1 MSANQELFELKFY
14 EWEEKFKDKPY
25 LRQPIGE
32 KWEEY
37 TWGQVGD
44 MARRL
49 ASGLKSLNLREGAHI
64 GIYSKNCREWIIS
77 DLAIVMAG
85 YVSVPFF
92 PSLNG
97 KELSYIMDYGDVDA
111 LFIGKIE
118 TWDEIKNDL
127 PAEMPIIRF
136 PKYDGCSNVSVG
148 HEWHEFINSHNPIQN
163 PNTPKLSDLWTIIF
177 TSGTT
182 GNPKGVML
190 TYQAIDG
197 IKVVL
202 DDPNNPLGIKH
213 TGNNDFISYLP
224 LNHIFERVV
233 IEWCSFRYGGTISF
247 VESIETFG
255 QNLKDVQPHVFA
267 AAPRVWT
274 KLQMGILSKFPQK
287 RLDTLLK
294 IPLLSSVL
302 KKLIRKGL
310 GFSKVRVTVSGS
322 APMPV
327 ELIEWFRK
335 VGVYITNG
343 YGMTE
348 NCAICSSVDGRDF
361 EKLNTVGK
369 AQKGVELKIDEAT
382 GEILM
387 RGPFVMI
394 GYYKNEEL
402 SNETLRGGWLHT
414 GDKGFLDDDG
424 YLHITGRVADSF
436 KTSKG
441 EYIEPLTL
449 EQFFVNM
456 NEIEEVCVVGLG
468 IAQPLCLVQ
477 LSDIGKNTSKEKLSA
492 MFTDTLNGVNSD
504 LVNYKKIS
512 TLIIVKDEWTQEN
525 GIIGPTQKLKRGAI
539 DELYSSKYLEW
550 HESDKSLIFES
561 SHSERSNSY
570 T

>member
-1 MSANQELFELKFY
+1 MSTNQELFELKFY
-14 EWEEKFKDKPY
+14 EWEKKFKDKPY
-25 LRQPIGE
+25 LRQPFGDE
-32 KWEEY
+32 WEEY
-37 TWGQVGD
+37 TWGKVGD

-49 ASGLKSLNLREGAHI
+49 ATGLKSLGLRDGAHI

-97 KELSYIMDYGDVDA
+97 KELSYIMEYGDVDA
-111 LFIGKIE
+111 LFLGKIE
-118 TWDEIKNDL
+118 TWDDIKNDL
-127 PAEMPIIRF
+127 PNDMPIITY
-136 PKYDGCSNVSVG
+136 PHYKGCSEITRG
-148 HEWHEFINSHNPIQN
+148 FKWHDFINSYEPIQN
-163 PNTPKLSDLWTIIF
+163 PNKPKLSDLWTIIF

-182 GNPKGVML
+182 GNAKGVML

-213 TGNNDFISYLP
+213 DGNNDFISYLP

-233 IEWCSFRYGGTISF
+233 IEWCSFRYGGIISF
-247 VESIETFG
+247 VETIDTFG
-255 QNLKDVQPHVFA
+255 KNLKAVQPHVFA

-274 KLQMGILSKFPQK
+274 KLQVGILSKFSQK
-287 RLDTLLK
+287 KLDILLN
-294 IPLLSSVL
+294 IPLISGLL
-302 KKLIRKGL
+302 KKLIKKGL
-310 GFSKVRVTVSGS
+310 GFTRTRIAVSGS

-335 VGVYITNG
+335 VGIFITNG

-348 NCAICSSVDGRDF
+348 NCAICSSVDGKDF
-361 EKLNTVGK
+361 DKLNTVGK
-369 AQKGVELKIDEAT
+369 PQKGVDLKIDEET

-402 SNETLRGGWLHT
+402 TEQTLRGGWLHT
-414 GDKGFLDDDG
+414 GDKGFLDKDN

-449 EQFFVNM
+449 EQYFVNM

-468 IAQPLCLVQ
+468 IAQPICLVQ
-477 LSDIGKNTSKEKLSA
+477 LSEIGKKCSNEEISNLLLER
-492 MFTDTLNGVNSD
+492 LNEVNSEV
-504 LVNYKKIS
+504 VNYKKIS
-512 TLIIVKDEWTQEN
+512 TLIIVKEEWTQEN
-525 GIIGPTQKLKRGAI
+525 GIVGPTQKLKRGKI
-539 DELYSSKYLEW
+539 QDKYSNYYLKW
-550 HESDKSLIFES
+550 HESDQKIIFE
-561 SHSERSNSY
+561 
-570 T
+570 

>member
-1 MSANQELFELKFY
+1 MNTNQELFEFKFY
-14 EWEEKFKDKPY
+14 EWEKQLKDKPY
-25 LRQPIGE
+25 LKQPFGD

-37 TWGQVGD
+37 TWGEVGN

-49 ASGLKSLNLREGAHI
+49 ATGLKSLNLREGAHI

-97 KELSYIMDYGDVDA
+97 KELAYIMDYGDVDA

-118 TWDEIKNDL
+118 TWDQIKDDL
-127 PAEMPIIRF
+127 PDGMPLIKF
-136 PKYDGCSNVSVG
+136 PHYDGCSDVTKG
-148 HEWHEFINSHNPIQN
+148 HEWFDFIDSHEPMQN
-163 PNTPKLSDLWTIIF
+163 PNKPKLSDLWTIIF

-182 GNPKGVML
+182 GNAKGVML

-213 TGNNDFISYLP
+213 DGNNDFISYLP

-247 VESIETFG
+247 VESLDTFAK
-255 QNLKDVQPHVFA
+255 NLKAVQPHVFA

-274 KLQMGILSKFPQK
+274 KLQLGLLTKFPQK
-287 RLDTLLK
+287 KLDTLLK
-294 IPLLSSVL
+294 IPLFSSLL
-302 KKLIRKGL
+302 KKLIKKGL
-310 GFSKVRVTVSGS
+310 GFSKARIVVSGS

-361 EKLNTVGK
+361 EKLHTVGQP
-369 AQKGVELKIDEAT
+369 QKGVELKIDQET

-387 RGPFVMI
+387 KGPFIMK
-394 GYYKNEEL
+394 GYYKNDEL
-402 SNETLRGGWLHT
+402 TNTTLRGGWLHT
-414 GDKGFLDDDG
+414 GDKGFLDEDN

-449 EQFFVNM
+449 EQHFVNI
-456 NEIEEVCVVGLG
+456 NEMEEVCVVGLG
-468 IAQPLCLVQ
+468 IAQPLCLIQ
-477 LSDIGKNTSKEKLSA
+477 LSEIGKNTSREVISKMLTDRLSE
-492 MFTDTLNGVNSD
+492 VNSD

-512 TLIIVKDEWTQEN
+512 TLIIVKDEWTQQN
-525 GIIGPTQKLKRGAI
+525 GIVGPTQKLKRGAI
-539 DELYSSKYLEW
+539 EDKYSKDYLNW
-550 HESDKSLIFES
+550 HNFNEEVIFE
-561 SHSERSNSY
+561 
-570 T
+570 

>member
-1 MSANQELFELKFY
+1 MSANQEPFELNFY
-14 EWEEKFKDKPY
+14 KWEKEFKDKPY

-32 KWEEY
+32 AWEEY

-49 ASGLKSLNLREGAHI
+49 ASGLKSLNLRESAHI

-97 KELSYIMDYGDVDA
+97 KELTYIMDYGDVDA

-136 PKYDGCSNVSVG
+136 PKYDGCSNVTKG
-148 HEWHEFINSHNPIQN
+148 YEWHEFINSHDPIQN
-163 PNTPKLSDLWTIIF
+163 PNNPKLSDLWTIIF

-294 IPLLSSVL
+294 IPVLSGIL

-348 NCAICSSVDGRDF
+348 NCAICSSVDGKDF
-361 EKLNTVGK
+361 KKLNTVGK
-369 AQKGVELKIDEAT
+369 AQKGVELKIDEGT

-402 SNETLRGGWLHT
+402 SNETLRDGWLHT

-468 IAQPLCLVQ
+468 IAQPMCLIQ
-477 LSDIGKNTSKEKLSA
+477 LSEIGKSIPEDKLSKR
-492 MFTDTLNGVNSD
+492 FSDTLSTVNKS

-512 TLIIVKDEWTQEN
+512 TLIIVKDNWTQEN
-525 GIIGPTQKLKRGAI
+525 GIVGPTQKLKRGAV
-539 DELYSSKYLEW
+539 DEKYNKNYLSW
-550 HESDKSLIFES
+550 HESGKNIIFEG
-561 SHSERSNSY
+561 
-570 T
+570 TF

>member
-1 MSANQELFELKFY
+1 MDTNQELFEFKFY
-14 EWEEKFKDKPY
+14 EWEKQLKDKPY
-25 LRQPIGE
+25 LKQPFGD

-37 TWGQVGD
+37 TWGEVGD

-49 ASGLKSLNLREGAHI
+49 ATGLKSLNLREGAHI

-97 KELSYIMDYGDVDA
+97 KELAYIMDYGDVDA

-118 TWDEIKNDL
+118 TWDQIKDDL
-127 PAEMPIIRF
+127 PEGMPLIKF
-136 PKYDGCSNVSVG
+136 PHYDGCSNVTKG
-148 HEWHEFINSHNPIQN
+148 HEWFKFIDSHEPMQN
-163 PNTPKLSDLWTIIF
+163 PNKPKLSDLWTIIF

-182 GNPKGVML
+182 GNAKGVML

-213 TGNNDFISYLP
+213 DGNNDFISYLP

-247 VESIETFG
+247 VESLDTFAK
-255 QNLKDVQPHVFA
+255 NLKAVQPHVFA

-274 KLQMGILSKFPQK
+274 KLQLGLLTKFPQK
-287 RLDTLLK
+287 KLDKLLK
-294 IPLLSSVL
+294 IPLLSSLL
-302 KKLIRKGL
+302 KKLIKKGL
-310 GFSKVRVTVSGS
+310 GFSKARIVVSGS

-361 EKLNTVGK
+361 KKLHTVGQP
-369 AQKGVELKIDEAT
+369 QKGVELKIDKET

-387 RGPFVMI
+387 KGPFIMK

-402 SNETLRGGWLHT
+402 TNTTLRGGWLHT
-414 GDKGFLDDDG
+414 GDKGFLDEDN

-449 EQFFVNM
+449 EQYFVNI

-468 IAQPLCLVQ
+468 IAQPLCLIQ
-477 LSDIGKNTSKEKLSA
+477 LSEIGKNTSREVISKML
-492 MFTDTLNGVNSD
+492 TDRLYEVNSD

-512 TLIIVKDEWTQEN
+512 TLIIVKDEWTQQN
-525 GIIGPTQKLKRGAI
+525 GIVGPTQKLKRGAI
-539 DELYSSKYLEW
+539 EDKYSKDYLNW
-550 HESDKSLIFES
+550 HNFNEEVIFE
-561 SHSERSNSY
+561 
-570 T
+570 

>member
-1 MSANQELFELKFY
+1 MSTNQELFDFRFLK
-14 EWEEKFKDKPY
+14 WEKEFKDKTY
-25 LRQPIGE
+25 LRQPFGD

-37 TWGQVGD
+37 TWGEVGN

-49 ASGLKSLNLREGAHI
+49 ASGLRSLKLREGAHI

-92 PSLNG
+92 PTLNG
-97 KELSYIMDYGDVDA
+97 KELAYIMDYGDVDA
-111 LFIGKIE
+111 LFLGKIE
-118 TWDEIKNDL
+118 NWDEIKNYL
-127 PAEMPIIRF
+127 PKDMPMITF
-136 PKYDGCSNVSVG
+136 PHYKGCSEVTRGLN
-148 HEWHEFINSHNPIQN
+148 WHDFINMQEPIES
-163 PNTPKLSDLWTIIF
+163 PNIPKLSDLWTIIF

-202 DDPNNPLGIKH
+202 DDPNNPLGISH
-213 TGNNDFISYLP
+213 DGNNDFISYLP

-233 IEWCSFRYGGTISF
+233 IEWTSFRYGGKISF
-247 VESIETFG
+247 VESIDTFSK
-255 QNLKDVQPHVFA
+255 NLKDVQPHVFA

-274 KLQMGILSKFPQK
+274 KLQLGILNKFSQK
-287 RLDTLLK
+287 KLDTLLK
-294 IPLLSSVL
+294 IPLLSSIL
-302 KKLIRKGL
+302 KKLIKKGL
-310 GFSKVRVTVSGS
+310 GFNRVRIVVSGS

-335 VGVYITNG
+335 IDIFITNG

-361 EKLNTVGK
+361 EKLHTVGQP
-369 AQKGVELKIDEAT
+369 QKGVDMKIDEET

-387 RGPFVMI
+387 KGPFVMT
-394 GYYKNEEL
+394 GYYKNKEL
-402 SNETLRGGWLHT
+402 SDFTLRDGWLHT
-414 GDKGFLDDDG
+414 GDKGFLDDDN

-449 EQFFVNM
+449 EQLFVDM
-456 NEIEEVCVVGLG
+456 NEIEEVCIVGLG
-468 IAQPLCLVQ
+468 IAQPICLIQ
-477 LSDIGKNTSKEKLSA
+477 LSDIGRKIDHKNISRIL
-492 MFTDTLNGVNSD
+492 LNRLEEVNKD

-512 TLIIVKDEWTQEN
+512 TLIIVKDQWTQEN
-525 GIIGPTQKLKRGAI
+525 GIVGPTQKLKRGKI
-539 DELYSSKYLEW
+539 EEVYSKNYLEW
-550 HESDKSLIFES
+550 HENEDKLIFE
-561 SHSERSNSY
+561 
-570 T
+570 

>member
-1 MSANQELFELKFY
+1 MNTNQELFEFKFY
-14 EWEEKFKDKPY
+14 EWEKQLKDKPY
-25 LRQPIGE
+25 LKQPFGD

-37 TWGQVGD
+37 TWGEVGD

-49 ASGLKSLNLREGAHI
+49 ATGLKSLNLREGAHI

-97 KELSYIMDYGDVDA
+97 KELAYIMDYGDVDA

-118 TWDEIKNDL
+118 TWDQIKDDL
-127 PAEMPIIRF
+127 PEGMPLIKF
-136 PKYDGCSNVSVG
+136 PHYDGCSNVTKG
-148 HEWHEFINSHNPIQN
+148 HEWFKFIDSHEPMQN
-163 PNTPKLSDLWTIIF
+163 PNKPKLSDLWTIIF

-182 GNPKGVML
+182 GNAKGVML

-213 TGNNDFISYLP
+213 DGNNDFISYLP

-247 VESIETFG
+247 VESLDTFAK
-255 QNLKDVQPHVFA
+255 NLKAVQPHVFA

-274 KLQMGILSKFPQK
+274 KLQLGLLTKFPQK
-287 RLDTLLK
+287 KLDKLLK
-294 IPLLSSVL
+294 IPLLSSLL
-302 KKLIRKGL
+302 KKLIKKGL
-310 GFSKVRVTVSGS
+310 GFSKARIVVSGS

-361 EKLNTVGK
+361 EKLHTVGQP
-369 AQKGVELKIDEAT
+369 QKGVKLKIDEET

-387 RGPFVMI
+387 KGPFIMK

-402 SNETLRGGWLHT
+402 TNTTLRGGWLHT
-414 GDKGFLDDDG
+414 GDKGFLDEDN

-449 EQFFVNM
+449 EQYFVNI

-468 IAQPLCLVQ
+468 IAQPLCLIQ
-477 LSDIGKNTSKEKLSA
+477 LSEIGKNTSREVISKML
-492 MFTDTLNGVNSD
+492 TDRLAKVNSD

-512 TLIIVKDEWTQEN
+512 TLIIVKDEWTQQN
-525 GIIGPTQKLKRGAI
+525 GIVGPTQKLKRGAI
-539 DELYSSKYLEW
+539 EDKYSKDYLNW
-550 HESDKSLIFES
+550 HNLNEEVIFE
-561 SHSERSNSY
+561 
-570 T
+570 

>member
-1 MSANQELFELKFY
+1 MNTNQELFEFKFY
-14 EWEEKFKDKPY
+14 EWEKQLKDKPY
-25 LRQPIGE
+25 LKQPFGDE
-32 KWEEY
+32 WEEY
-37 TWGQVGD
+37 TWGEVGN

-49 ASGLKSLNLREGAHI
+49 ATGLKSLNLREGAHI

-97 KELSYIMDYGDVDA
+97 KELAYIMDYGDVDA

-118 TWDEIKNDL
+118 TWDQIKDDL
-127 PAEMPIIRF
+127 PQGMPLIKF
-136 PKYDGCSNVSVG
+136 PHYDGCSNVTKG
-148 HEWHEFINSHNPIQN
+148 HEWFEFIDSHEPMQN
-163 PNTPKLSDLWTIIF
+163 PNKPKLSDLWTIIF

-182 GNPKGVML
+182 GNAKGVML

-213 TGNNDFISYLP
+213 DGNNDFISYLP

-247 VESIETFG
+247 VESLDTFAK
-255 QNLKDVQPHVFA
+255 NLKAVQPHVFA

-274 KLQMGILSKFPQK
+274 KLQLGLLTKFPQK
-287 RLDTLLK
+287 KLDTLLK
-294 IPLLSSVL
+294 IPLLSSLL
-302 KKLIRKGL
+302 KKLIKKGL
-310 GFSKVRVTVSGS
+310 GFSKARIVVSGS

-361 EKLNTVGK
+361 EKLHTVGQP
-369 AQKGVELKIDEAT
+369 QKGVELKIDQET

-387 RGPFVMI
+387 KGPFIMK
-394 GYYKNEEL
+394 GYYKNDEL
-402 SNETLRGGWLHT
+402 TNTTLRGGWLHT
-414 GDKGFLDDDG
+414 GDKGFLDEDN

-449 EQFFVNM
+449 EQHFVNI

-468 IAQPLCLVQ
+468 IAQPLCLIQ
-477 LSDIGKNTSKEKLSA
+477 LSEIGKNTSREVISKMLTDRLSE
-492 MFTDTLNGVNSD
+492 VNSD

-512 TLIIVKDEWTQEN
+512 TLIIVKDEWTQQN
-525 GIIGPTQKLKRGAI
+525 GIVGPTQKLKRGAI
-539 DELYSSKYLEW
+539 EDKYSKDYLNW
-550 HESDKSLIFES
+550 HNSNEEVIFE
-561 SHSERSNSY
+561 
-570 T
+570 

>member
-1 MSANQELFELKFY
+1 MSANQELFEFKFY
-14 EWEEKFKDKPY
+14 EWEKKFRDNPY
-25 LRQPIGE
+25 LKQPFGDE
-32 KWEEY
+32 WEEY
-37 TWGQVGD
+37 TWGKVGD

-49 ASGLKSLNLREGAHI
+49 ATGLKSLGLRDGAHI

-97 KELSYIMDYGDVDA
+97 KELSYIMEYGDVDA
-111 LFIGKIE
+111 LFLGKIE
-118 TWDEIKNDL
+118 TWEDIKNDL
-127 PAEMPIIRF
+127 PNDMPMVTF
-136 PKYDGCSNVSVG
+136 PHYKGCSKVTRG
-148 HEWHEFINSHNPIQN
+148 FKWHDFINSYEPIQN
-163 PNTPKLSDLWTIIF
+163 PNKPKLSDLWTIIF

-182 GNPKGVML
+182 GNAKGVML

-213 TGNNDFISYLP
+213 DGNNDFISYLP

-247 VESIETFG
+247 VETIDTFG
-255 QNLKDVQPHVFA
+255 KNLKAVQPHVFA

-274 KLQMGILSKFPQK
+274 KLQVGILSKFSQK
-287 RLDTLLK
+287 TLDILLN
-294 IPLLSSVL
+294 IPLISGLL
-302 KKLIRKGL
+302 KKLIKKGL
-310 GFSKVRVTVSGS
+310 GFTRTRIAVSGS

-335 VGVYITNG
+335 VGIFITNG

-348 NCAICSSVDGRDF
+348 NCAICSSVDGKDF
-361 EKLNTVGK
+361 RKLNTVGK
-369 AQKGVELKIDEAT
+369 PQKGVDLKIDEET

-387 RGPFVMI
+387 KGPFVMI

-402 SNETLRGGWLHT
+402 TEQTLRGGWLHT
-414 GDKGFLDDDG
+414 GDKGFLDEDN

-436 KTSKG
+436 KPSKG

-449 EQFFVNM
+449 EQYFVNI

-468 IAQPLCLVQ
+468 IAQPICLVQ
-477 LSDIGKNTSKEKLSA
+477 LSEIGKKCSNEEISNLLL
-492 MFTDTLNGVNSD
+492 DRLNEVNSEV
-504 LVNYKKIS
+504 VNYKKIS
-512 TLIIVKDEWTQEN
+512 TLIVVKEEWTQEN
-525 GIIGPTQKLKRGAI
+525 GIVGPTQKLKRGKI
-539 DELYSSKYLEW
+539 QDKYSNYYLKW
-550 HESDKSLIFES
+550 HESDEKIIIE
-561 SHSERSNSY
+561 
-570 T
+570 

>member
-14 EWEEKFKDKPY
+14 KWEEEFKDKPY

-37 TWGQVGD
+37 TWGEVGD

-49 ASGLKSLNLREGAHI
+49 ATGLKSLNLREGAHI

-97 KELSYIMDYGDVDA
+97 KELTYIMDYGDVDA

-136 PKYDGCSNVSVG
+136 PKYDGCSNVTRG
-148 HEWHEFINSHNPIQN
+148 HEWHEFINSHDPIQN
-163 PNTPKLSDLWTIIF
+163 PNNPKLSDLWTIIF

-294 IPLLSSVL
+294 IPVLSGIL

-348 NCAICSSVDGRDF
+348 NCAICSSVDGKDF
-361 EKLNTVGK
+361 KKLNTVGK
-369 AQKGVELKIDEAT
+369 AQKGVELKIDEGT

-402 SNETLRGGWLHT
+402 SNETLRDGWLHT
-414 GDKGFLDDDG
+414 GDKGFLDDGG

-441 EYIEPLTL
+441 EFIEPLTL

-477 LSDIGKNTSKEKLSA
+477 LSDIGKNSSREKLSK
-492 MFTDTLNGVNSD
+492 MFTETLDSVNSD

-525 GIIGPTQKLKRGAI
+525 GIIGPTQKLKRTAI
-539 DELYSSKYLEW
+539 DELYSTKYLEW
-550 HESDKSLIFES
+550 HESEESLIFES
-561 SHSERSNSY
+561 SQSSRSNSY

>member
-1 MSANQELFELKFY
+1 MDTNQELFEFKFY
-14 EWEEKFKDKPY
+14 EWEKQLKDKPY
-25 LRQPIGE
+25 LKQPFGD

-37 TWGQVGD
+37 TWGEVGD

-49 ASGLKSLNLREGAHI
+49 ATGLKSLNLREGAHI

-97 KELSYIMDYGDVDA
+97 KELAYIMDYGDVDA

-118 TWDEIKNDL
+118 TWDQIKDDL
-127 PAEMPIIRF
+127 PEGMPLIKF
-136 PKYDGCSNVSVG
+136 PHYDGCSNVTKG
-148 HEWHEFINSHNPIQN
+148 HEWFKFIDSHEPMQN
-163 PNTPKLSDLWTIIF
+163 PNKPKLSDLWTIIF

-182 GNPKGVML
+182 GNAKGVML

-213 TGNNDFISYLP
+213 DGNNDFISYLP

-247 VESIETFG
+247 VESLDTFAK
-255 QNLKDVQPHVFA
+255 NLKAVQPHVFA

-274 KLQMGILSKFPQK
+274 KLQLGLLTKFPQK
-287 RLDTLLK
+287 KLDTLLK
-294 IPLLSSVL
+294 IPLLSSLL
-302 KKLIRKGL
+302 KKLIKKGL
-310 GFSKVRVTVSGS
+310 GFSKARIVVSGS

-361 EKLNTVGK
+361 EKLHTVGQP
-369 AQKGVELKIDEAT
+369 QKGVELKIDQET

-387 RGPFVMI
+387 KGPFIMK
-394 GYYKNEEL
+394 GYYKNDEL
-402 SNETLRGGWLHT
+402 TNTTLRGGWLHT
-414 GDKGFLDDDG
+414 GDKGFLDEDN

-449 EQFFVNM
+449 EQHFVNI

-468 IAQPLCLVQ
+468 IAQPLCLIQ
-477 LSDIGKNTSKEKLSA
+477 LSEIGKNTSTEVISKMLTDRLSQ
-492 MFTDTLNGVNSD
+492 VNSD

-512 TLIIVKDEWTQEN
+512 TLIIVKDEWTQQN
-525 GIIGPTQKLKRGAI
+525 GIVGPTQKLKRGAI
-539 DELYSSKYLEW
+539 EDKYSKDYLNW
-550 HESDKSLIFES
+550 HNSNEEVIFE
-561 SHSERSNSY
+561 
-570 T
+570 

>member
-1 MSANQELFELKFY
+1 MSANQELFEFKFY
-14 EWEEKFKDKPY
+14 EWEKKFRDKPY
-25 LRQPIGE
+25 LRQPFGDE
-32 KWEEY
+32 WEEY
-37 TWGQVGD
+37 TWGKVGD

-49 ASGLKSLNLREGAHI
+49 ATGLKSLGLRDGAHI

-97 KELSYIMDYGDVDA
+97 KELSYIMEYGDVDA
-111 LFIGKIE
+111 LFLGKIE
-118 TWDEIKNDL
+118 TWEDIKNDL
-127 PAEMPIIRF
+127 PNDMPMITF
-136 PKYDGCSNVSVG
+136 PHYKGCSEVSRG
-148 HEWHEFINSHNPIQN
+148 FKWHDFINSYEPIQN
-163 PNTPKLSDLWTIIF
+163 PNKPKLSDLWTIIF

-182 GNPKGVML
+182 GNAKGVML

-213 TGNNDFISYLP
+213 DGNNDFISYLP

-247 VESIETFG
+247 VEKIDTFG
-255 QNLKDVQPHVFA
+255 KNLKAVRPHVFA

-274 KLQMGILSKFPQK
+274 KLQVGILSKFSQK
-287 RLDTLLK
+287 TLDILLN
-294 IPLLSSVL
+294 IPLISGLL
-302 KKLIRKGL
+302 KKLIKKGL
-310 GFSKVRVTVSGS
+310 GFTRTRIAVSGS

-335 VGVYITNG
+335 VGIFITNG

-348 NCAICSSVDGRDF
+348 NCAICSSVDGKDF
-361 EKLNTVGK
+361 GKLNTVGK
-369 AQKGVELKIDEAT
+369 PQKGVDLKIDEET

-387 RGPFVMI
+387 KGPFVMI

-402 SNETLRGGWLHT
+402 TEQTLRGGWLHT
-414 GDKGFLDDDG
+414 GDKGFLDEDN

-449 EQFFVNM
+449 EQYFVNI

-468 IAQPLCLVQ
+468 IAQPICLIQ
-477 LSDIGKNTSKEKLSA
+477 LSEIGKKCSNEEISNLLL
-492 MFTDTLNGVNSD
+492 DRLNDVNSEV
-504 LVNYKKIS
+504 VNYKKIS
-512 TLIIVKDEWTQEN
+512 TLIIVKEQWTQDN
-525 GIIGPTQKLKRGAI
+525 GIVGPTQKLKRGKI
-539 DELYSSKYLEW
+539 QDKYSNYYLKW
-550 HESDKSLIFES
+550 HESDEKIIFE
-561 SHSERSNSY
+561 
-570 T
+570 

>member
-14 EWEEKFKDKPY
+14 KWEEEFKDKPY

-37 TWGQVGD
+37 TWGEVGN

-49 ASGLKSLNLREGAHI
+49 ASGLKSLNLRKGAHI

-127 PAEMPIIRF
+127 PAEMPLIRF
-136 PKYDGCSNVSVG
+136 PKYDGCSNVTKG
-148 HEWHEFINSHNPIQN
+148 HEWNEFINSHDPIKNPHK
-163 PNTPKLSDLWTIIF
+163 PKLSDLWTIIF

-247 VESIETFG
+247 VESIQTFG

-294 IPLLSSVL
+294 IPVLSGVL

-369 AQKGVELKIDEAT
+369 AQKGVELKIDEGT

-468 IAQPLCLVQ
+468 IAQPMCLIQ
-477 LSDIGKNTSKEKLSA
+477 LSEIGKNISEDKLSK
-492 MFTDTLNGVNSD
+492 MFSDTLSTVNEG
-504 LVNYKKIS
+504 LVNYKKLS
-512 TLIIVKDEWTQEN
+512 TLIIVKDNWTQEN
-525 GIIGPTQKLKRGAI
+525 GIVGPTQKLKRGAV
-539 DELYSSKYLEW
+539 DDKYNKNYLNW
-550 HESDKSLIFES
+550 HESAKNIIFE
-561 SHSERSNSY
+561 
-570 T
+570 

>member
-1 MSANQELFELKFY
+1 MNTNQELFEFKFY
-14 EWEEKFKDKPY
+14 EWEKQLKDKPY
-25 LRQPIGE
+25 LKQPFGD

-37 TWGQVGD
+37 TWGEVGD

-49 ASGLKSLNLREGAHI
+49 ATGLKSLNLREGAHI

-97 KELSYIMDYGDVDA
+97 KELAYIMDYGDVDA

-118 TWDEIKNDL
+118 TWDQIKDDL
-127 PAEMPIIRF
+127 PEGMPLIKF
-136 PKYDGCSNVSVG
+136 PHYDGCSNVTKG
-148 HEWHEFINSHNPIQN
+148 HEWFKFIDSHEPMQN
-163 PNTPKLSDLWTIIF
+163 PNKPKLSDLWTIIF

-182 GNPKGVML
+182 GNAKGVML

-213 TGNNDFISYLP
+213 DGNNDFISYLP

-247 VESIETFG
+247 VESLDTFAK
-255 QNLKDVQPHVFA
+255 NLKAVQPHVFA

-274 KLQMGILSKFPQK
+274 KLQLGLLTKFPQK
-287 RLDTLLK
+287 KLDKLLK
-294 IPLLSSVL
+294 IPLLSSLL
-302 KKLIRKGL
+302 KKLIKKGL
-310 GFSKVRVTVSGS
+310 GFSKARIVVSGS

-361 EKLNTVGK
+361 EKLHTVGQP
-369 AQKGVELKIDEAT
+369 QKGVKLKIDEET

-387 RGPFVMI
+387 KGPFIMK

-402 SNETLRGGWLHT
+402 TNTTLRGGWLHT
-414 GDKGFLDDDG
+414 GDKGFLDEDN

-449 EQFFVNM
+449 EQYFVNI

-468 IAQPLCLVQ
+468 IAQPLCLIQ
-477 LSDIGKNTSKEKLSA
+477 LSEIGKNTSREVISKML
-492 MFTDTLNGVNSD
+492 TDRLYEVNSD

-512 TLIIVKDEWTQEN
+512 TLIIVKDEWTQQN
-525 GIIGPTQKLKRGAI
+525 GIVGPTQKLKRGAI
-539 DELYSSKYLEW
+539 EDKYSKDYLNW
-550 HESDKSLIFES
+550 HNFNEEVIFE
-561 SHSERSNSY
+561 
-570 T
+570 

>member
-14 EWEEKFKDKPY
+14 KWEEEFKDKPY

-37 TWGQVGD
+37 TWGEVGD

-136 PKYDGCSNVSVG
+136 PKYDGCSNVTKG
-148 HEWHEFINSHNPIQN
+148 HEWHEFINSHDPIQN
-163 PNTPKLSDLWTIIF
+163 PNNPKLSDLWTIIF

-294 IPLLSSVL
+294 IPVLSGVL

-327 ELIEWFRK
+327 ELIEWFRN

-348 NCAICSSVDGRDF
+348 NCAICSSVDGKDF
-361 EKLNTVGK
+361 KKLNTVGK
-369 AQKGVELKIDEAT
+369 AQKGVELKIDEGT

-402 SNETLRGGWLHT
+402 SNETLRDGWLHT

-468 IAQPLCLVQ
+468 IAQPMCLIQ
-477 LSDIGKNTSKEKLSA
+477 LSEIGKSIPEDKLSKR
-492 MFTDTLNGVNSD
+492 FSDTLSTVNKS

-512 TLIIVKDEWTQEN
+512 TLIIVKDNWTQEN
-525 GIIGPTQKLKRGAI
+525 GIVGPTQKLKRGAV
-539 DELYSSKYLEW
+539 DEKYNKNYLSW
-550 HESDKSLIFES
+550 HESGKNIIFEG
-561 SHSERSNSY
+561 
-570 T
+570 TF

>member
-1 MSANQELFELKFY
+1 MSANQELFEFKFY
-14 EWEEKFKDKPY
+14 EWEKKFRDNPY
-25 LRQPIGE
+25 LRQPFGDE
-32 KWEEY
+32 WEEY
-37 TWGQVGD
+37 TWGKVGD

-49 ASGLKSLNLREGAHI
+49 ATGLKSLGLRDGAHI

-97 KELSYIMDYGDVDA
+97 KELSYIMEYGDVDA
-111 LFIGKIE
+111 LFLGKIE
-118 TWDEIKNDL
+118 TWEDIKNDL
-127 PAEMPIIRF
+127 PNDMPMITF
-136 PKYDGCSNVSVG
+136 PHYKGCSKVTRG
-148 HEWHEFINSHNPIQN
+148 FKWHDFINSYEPIQN
-163 PNTPKLSDLWTIIF
+163 PNKPKLSDLWTIIF

-182 GNPKGVML
+182 GNAKGVML

-213 TGNNDFISYLP
+213 DGNNDFISYLP

-247 VESIETFG
+247 VETIDTFG
-255 QNLKDVQPHVFA
+255 KNLKAVQPHVFA

-274 KLQMGILSKFPQK
+274 KLQVGILSKFSQK
-287 RLDTLLK
+287 TLDILLN
-294 IPLLSSVL
+294 IPLISGLL
-302 KKLIRKGL
+302 KKLIKKGL
-310 GFSKVRVTVSGS
+310 GFTRTRIAVSGS

-335 VGVYITNG
+335 VGIFITNG

-348 NCAICSSVDGRDF
+348 NCAICSSVDGKDF
-361 EKLNTVGK
+361 GKLNTVGK
-369 AQKGVELKIDEAT
+369 PQKGVDLKIDEET

-387 RGPFVMI
+387 KGPFVMI

-402 SNETLRGGWLHT
+402 TEQTLRGGWLHT
-414 GDKGFLDDDG
+414 GDKGFLDEDN

-449 EQFFVNM
+449 EQYFVNI

-468 IAQPLCLVQ
+468 IAQPICLVQ
-477 LSDIGKNTSKEKLSA
+477 LSEIGKKCSNEEISNLLL
-492 MFTDTLNGVNSD
+492 DRLNEVNSEV
-504 LVNYKKIS
+504 VNYKKIS
-512 TLIIVKDEWTQEN
+512 TLIVVKEEWTQEN
-525 GIIGPTQKLKRGAI
+525 GIVGPTQKLKRGKI
-539 DELYSSKYLEW
+539 QDKYSNYYLKW
-550 HESDKSLIFES
+550 HESDEKIIIE
-561 SHSERSNSY
+561 
-570 T
+570 

>member
-1 MSANQELFELKFY
+1 MDTNQELFEFKFY
-14 EWEEKFKDKPY
+14 EWEKQLKDKPY
-25 LRQPIGE
+25 LKQPFGD

-37 TWGQVGD
+37 TWGEVGD

-49 ASGLKSLNLREGAHI
+49 ATGLKSLNLREGAHI

-97 KELSYIMDYGDVDA
+97 KELAYIMDYGDVDA

-118 TWDEIKNDL
+118 TWDQIKDDL
-127 PAEMPIIRF
+127 PEGMPLIKF
-136 PKYDGCSNVSVG
+136 PHYDGCSNVTKG
-148 HEWHEFINSHNPIQN
+148 HEWFKFIDSHEPMQN
-163 PNTPKLSDLWTIIF
+163 PNKPKLSDLWTIIF

-182 GNPKGVML
+182 GNAKGVML

-213 TGNNDFISYLP
+213 DGNNDFISYLP

-247 VESIETFG
+247 VESLDTFAK
-255 QNLKDVQPHVFA
+255 NLKAVQPHVFA

-274 KLQMGILSKFPQK
+274 KLQLGLLTKFPQK
-287 RLDTLLK
+287 KLDTLLK
-294 IPLLSSVL
+294 IPLLSSLL
-302 KKLIRKGL
+302 KKLIKKGL
-310 GFSKVRVTVSGS
+310 GFSKARIVVSGS

-361 EKLNTVGK
+361 EKLHTVGQP
-369 AQKGVELKIDEAT
+369 QKGVKLKIDEET

-387 RGPFVMI
+387 KGPFIMK

-402 SNETLRGGWLHT
+402 TNTTLRGGWLHT
-414 GDKGFLDDDG
+414 GDKGFLDEDN

-449 EQFFVNM
+449 EQYFVNI

-468 IAQPLCLVQ
+468 IAQPLCLIQ
-477 LSDIGKNTSKEKLSA
+477 LSEIGKNTSREIISKML
-492 MFTDTLNGVNSD
+492 TDRLAEVNSD

-512 TLIIVKDEWTQEN
+512 TLIIVKDEWTQQN
-525 GIIGPTQKLKRGAI
+525 GIVGPTQKLKRGAI
-539 DELYSSKYLEW
+539 EDKYSKDYLNW
-550 HESDKSLIFES
+550 HNFNEEVIFE
-561 SHSERSNSY
+561 
-570 T
+570 

>member
-1 MSANQELFELKFY
+1 MSANQELFEFKFY
-14 EWEEKFKDKPY
+14 EWEKKFRDKPY
-25 LRQPIGE
+25 LRQPFGDE
-32 KWEEY
+32 WEEY
-37 TWGQVGD
+37 TWGKVGD

-49 ASGLKSLNLREGAHI
+49 ATGLKSLGLRDGAHI

-97 KELSYIMDYGDVDA
+97 KELSYIMEYGDVDA
-111 LFIGKIE
+111 LFLGKIE
-118 TWDEIKNDL
+118 TWEDIKNDL
-127 PAEMPIIRF
+127 PNDMPMITF
-136 PKYDGCSNVSVG
+136 PNYKGCSEVTRG
-148 HEWHEFINSHNPIQN
+148 FKWHDFINSYEPIQN
-163 PNTPKLSDLWTIIF
+163 PNKPKLSDLWTIIF

-182 GNPKGVML
+182 GNAKGVML

-213 TGNNDFISYLP
+213 DGNNDFISYLP

-247 VESIETFG
+247 VEKIDTFG
-255 QNLKDVQPHVFA
+255 KNLKAVRPHVFA

-274 KLQMGILSKFPQK
+274 KLQVGILSKFSQK
-287 RLDTLLK
+287 TLDILLN
-294 IPLLSSVL
+294 IPLISGLL
-302 KKLIRKGL
+302 KKLIKKGL
-310 GFSKVRVTVSGS
+310 GFTRTRIAVSGS

-335 VGVYITNG
+335 VGIFITNG

-348 NCAICSSVDGRDF
+348 NCAICSSVDGKDF
-361 EKLNTVGK
+361 GKLNTVGK
-369 AQKGVELKIDEAT
+369 PQKGVDLKIDEET

-387 RGPFVMI
+387 KGPFVMI

-402 SNETLRGGWLHT
+402 TEQTLRGGWLHT
-414 GDKGFLDDDG
+414 GDKGFLDEDN

-449 EQFFVNM
+449 EQYFVNI

-468 IAQPLCLVQ
+468 IAQPICLIQ
-477 LSDIGKNTSKEKLSA
+477 LSEIGKKCSNEEISNLLL
-492 MFTDTLNGVNSD
+492 DRLNEVNSEV
-504 LVNYKKIS
+504 VNYKKIS
-512 TLIIVKDEWTQEN
+512 TLIIVKEQWTQDN
-525 GIIGPTQKLKRGAI
+525 GIVGPTQKLKRGKI
-539 DELYSSKYLEW
+539 QDKYSNYYLKW
-550 HESDKSLIFES
+550 HESDEKIIFE
-561 SHSERSNSY
+561 
-570 T
+570 

>member
-1 MSANQELFELKFY
+1 MNTNHELFEFKFY
-14 EWEEKFKDKPY
+14 EWEKQLKDKPY
-25 LRQPIGE
+25 LKQPFGDN
-32 KWEEY
+32 WEEY
-37 TWGQVGD
+37 TWGEVGN

-49 ASGLKSLNLREGAHI
+49 ATGLKSLNLREGAHI

-97 KELSYIMDYGDVDA
+97 KELAYIMDYGDVDA
-111 LFIGKIE
+111 LFVGKIE
-118 TWDEIKNDL
+118 TWDQIKDDL
-127 PAEMPIIRF
+127 PEGMPLIKF
-136 PKYDGCSNVSVG
+136 PHYDGCSNVTKG
-148 HEWHEFINSHNPIQN
+148 HEWFEFINSHEPMQN
-163 PNTPKLSDLWTIIF
+163 PNQPKLSDLWTIIF

-182 GNPKGVML
+182 GNAKGVML

-213 TGNNDFISYLP
+213 DGNNDFISYLP

-247 VESIETFG
+247 VESLDTFG
-255 QNLKDVQPHVFA
+255 KNLKAVQPHVFA

-274 KLQMGILSKFPQK
+274 KLQLGLLAKFPQK
-287 RLDTLLK
+287 KLDTLLK
-294 IPLLSSVL
+294 IPLVSSLL
-302 KKLIRKGL
+302 KKLIKKGL
-310 GFSKVRVTVSGS
+310 GFSNARIVVSGS

-361 EKLNTVGK
+361 EKLHTVGQP
-369 AQKGVELKIDEAT
+369 QKGVELKIDEET

-387 RGPFVMI
+387 KGPFIMK

-402 SNETLRGGWLHT
+402 TNATIRGGWLHT
-414 GDKGFLDDDG
+414 GDKGFLDEDN

-449 EQFFVNM
+449 EQHFVNI

-468 IAQPLCLVQ
+468 IAQPLCLIQ
-477 LSDIGKNTSKEKLSA
+477 LSEIGKTTSKEVISKML
-492 MFTDTLNGVNSD
+492 TDRLNEVNSD

-512 TLIIVKDEWTQEN
+512 TLIIVKDEWTQQN
-525 GIIGPTQKLKRGAI
+525 GIVGPTQKLKRGAI
-539 DELYSSKYLEW
+539 EDKYSKGYLNW
-550 HESDKSLIFES
+550 HNSSEQVIFE
-561 SHSERSNSY
+561 
-570 T
+570 

>member
-1 MSANQELFELKFY
+1 MSANQELFEFKFY
-14 EWEEKFKDKPY
+14 EWEKKFRDNPY
-25 LRQPIGE
+25 LRQPFGDE
-32 KWEEY
+32 WEEY
-37 TWGQVGD
+37 TWGKVGD

-49 ASGLKSLNLREGAHI
+49 ATGLKSLGLRDGAHI

-97 KELSYIMDYGDVDA
+97 KELSYIMEYGDVDA
-111 LFIGKIE
+111 LFLGKIE
-118 TWDEIKNDL
+118 TWEDIKNDL
-127 PAEMPIIRF
+127 PNDMPMITF
-136 PKYDGCSNVSVG
+136 PHYKGCSEVTRG
-148 HEWHEFINSHNPIQN
+148 LKWHDFINSYEPIQN
-163 PNTPKLSDLWTIIF
+163 PNKPKLSDLWTIIF

-182 GNPKGVML
+182 GNAKGVML

-213 TGNNDFISYLP
+213 DGNNDFISYLP

-247 VESIETFG
+247 VETIDTFG
-255 QNLKDVQPHVFA
+255 KNLKAVQPHVFA

-274 KLQMGILSKFPQK
+274 KLQVGILSKFSQK
-287 RLDTLLK
+287 TLDILLN
-294 IPLLSSVL
+294 IPLISGLL
-302 KKLIRKGL
+302 KKLIKKGL
-310 GFSKVRVTVSGS
+310 GFTRTRIAVSGS

-335 VGVYITNG
+335 VGIFITNG

-348 NCAICSSVDGRDF
+348 NCAICSSVDGKDF
-361 EKLNTVGK
+361 GKLNTVGK
-369 AQKGVELKIDEAT
+369 PQKGVDLKIDEET

-387 RGPFVMI
+387 KGPFVMI

-402 SNETLRGGWLHT
+402 TQQTLRGGWLHT
-414 GDKGFLDDDG
+414 GDKGFLDEDN

-449 EQFFVNM
+449 EQYFVNI

-468 IAQPLCLVQ
+468 IAQPICLVQ
-477 LSDIGKNTSKEKLSA
+477 LSEIGKKCSNEEISNLLL
-492 MFTDTLNGVNSD
+492 DRLNEVNSEV
-504 LVNYKKIS
+504 VNYKKIS
-512 TLIIVKDEWTQEN
+512 TLIVVKEQWTQEN
-525 GIIGPTQKLKRGAI
+525 GIVGPTQKLKRGKI
-539 DELYSSKYLEW
+539 QDKYSNYYLKW
-550 HESDKSLIFES
+550 HESDEKIIFE
-561 SHSERSNSY
+561 
-570 T
+570 

>member
-1 MSANQELFELKFY
+1 MSTNQELFELKFY
-14 EWEEKFKDKPY
+14 KWEKEFKNKPY

-37 TWGQVGD
+37 TWGEVGQ

-97 KELSYIMDYGDVDA
+97 QELSYIMDYGDVDA

-118 TWDEIKNDL
+118 TWDVIKNDL
-127 PAEMPIIRF
+127 PSEMPIIRF
-136 PKYDGCSNVSVG
+136 PKYEGCSNVTKG
-148 HEWHEFINSHNPIQN
+148 HEWHEFINSHEPIENPHN
-163 PNTPKLSDLWTIIF
+163 PKLSDLWTIIF

-233 IEWCSFRYGGTISF
+233 IEWCSFRYGGSISF

-255 QNLKDVQPHVFA
+255 QNLKEVQPHVFA

-287 RLDTLLK
+287 KLDTLLK
-294 IPLLSSVL
+294 IPLLSTIL

-348 NCAICSSVDGRDF
+348 NCAICSSVDGKDF
-361 EKLNTVGK
+361 DKLDSVGK
-369 AQKGVELKIDEAT
+369 PQKGVELKIDEGT

-394 GYYKNEEL
+394 GYYKNQEL

-414 GDKGFLDDDG
+414 GDKGFLDEDG

-468 IAQPLCLVQ
+468 IAQPMCLIQ
-477 LSDIGKNTSKEKLSA
+477 LSDIGKSSSKDNLSKT
-492 MFTDTLNGVNSD
+492 FLDTLESINSD

-512 TLIIVKDEWTQEN
+512 TIIIVKDEWSQEN
-525 GIIGPTQKLKRGAI
+525 GIVGPTQKLKRGAV
-539 DELYSSKYLEW
+539 DEKYNKNYLKW
-550 HESDKSLIFES
+550 HESDQKLIFEDS
-561 SHSERSNSY
+561 F
-570 T
+570 

>member
-1 MSANQELFELKFY
+1 MSANQELFEFKFY
-14 EWEEKFKDKPY
+14 EWEDKFKDKPY
-25 LRQPIGE
+25 LRQPFGDD
-32 KWEEY
+32 WEEY
-37 TWGQVGD
+37 TWGEVGD

-49 ASGLKSLNLREGAHI
+49 ATGLKSLGLRDGAHI

-97 KELSYIMDYGDVDA
+97 KELSYIMEYGDVDA
-111 LFIGKIE
+111 LFLGKIE
-118 TWDEIKNDL
+118 TWEDIKNDL
-127 PAEMPIIRF
+127 PNDMPMITF
-136 PKYDGCSNVSVG
+136 PHYKGCSKVTRG
-148 HEWHEFINSHNPIQN
+148 FKWHDFINSYEPIQN
-163 PNTPKLSDLWTIIF
+163 PNKPKLSDLWTIIF

-182 GNPKGVML
+182 GNAKGVML

-213 TGNNDFISYLP
+213 DGNNDFISYLP

-247 VESIETFG
+247 VETIDTFG
-255 QNLKDVQPHVFA
+255 KNLKAVQPHVFA

-274 KLQMGILSKFPQK
+274 KLQVGILSKFSQK
-287 RLDTLLK
+287 TLDILLN
-294 IPLLSSVL
+294 IPLISGLL
-302 KKLIRKGL
+302 KKLIKKGL
-310 GFSKVRVTVSGS
+310 GFTKTRIAVSGS

-335 VGVYITNG
+335 VGIFITNG

-348 NCAICSSVDGRDF
+348 NCAICSSVDGKDF
-361 EKLNTVGK
+361 GKLNTVGK
-369 AQKGVELKIDEAT
+369 PQKGVDLKIDEET

-387 RGPFVMI
+387 KGPFVMI

-402 SNETLRGGWLHT
+402 TEQTLRGGWLHT
-414 GDKGFLDDDG
+414 GDKGFLDEDN

-449 EQFFVNM
+449 EQYFVNI

-468 IAQPLCLVQ
+468 IAQPICLIQ
-477 LSDIGKNTSKEKLSA
+477 LSEIGKKCSNEEISNLLL
-492 MFTDTLNGVNSD
+492 DRLNEVNSEV
-504 LVNYKKIS
+504 VNYKKIS
-512 TLIIVKDEWTQEN
+512 TLIVVKEEWTQEN
-525 GIIGPTQKLKRGAI
+525 GIVGPTQKLKRGKI
-539 DELYSSKYLEW
+539 QDKYSNYYLKW
-550 HESDKSLIFES
+550 HESDEKIIFE
-561 SHSERSNSY
+561 
-570 T
+570 

>member
-1 MSANQELFELKFY
+1 MDTNQELFEFKFY
-14 EWEEKFKDKPY
+14 EWEKQLKDKPY
-25 LRQPIGE
+25 LKQPFGDE
-32 KWEEY
+32 WEEY
-37 TWGQVGD
+37 TWGEVGN

-49 ASGLKSLNLREGAHI
+49 ATGLKSLNLREGAHI

-118 TWDEIKNDL
+118 TWDQIKDDL
-127 PAEMPIIRF
+127 PEGMPLIKF
-136 PKYDGCSNVSVG
+136 PHYDGCSNVTKG
-148 HEWHEFINSHNPIQN
+148 HEWFKFIDSHEPMQN
-163 PNTPKLSDLWTIIF
+163 PNKPKLSDLWTIIF

-182 GNPKGVML
+182 GNAKGVML

-213 TGNNDFISYLP
+213 DGNNDFISYLP

-247 VESIETFG
+247 VESLDTFAK
-255 QNLKDVQPHVFA
+255 NLKAVQPHVFA

-274 KLQMGILSKFPQK
+274 KLQLGLLTKFPQK
-287 RLDTLLK
+287 KLDTLLK
-294 IPLLSSVL
+294 IPLLSSLL
-302 KKLIRKGL
+302 KKLIKKGL
-310 GFSKVRVTVSGS
+310 GFSKARIVVSGS

-361 EKLNTVGK
+361 EKLHTVGQP
-369 AQKGVELKIDEAT
+369 QKGVKLKIDEET

-387 RGPFVMI
+387 KGPFIMK

-402 SNETLRGGWLHT
+402 TNTTLRGGWLHT
-414 GDKGFLDDDG
+414 GDKGFLDEDN

-449 EQFFVNM
+449 EQYFVNI

-468 IAQPLCLVQ
+468 IAQPLCLIQ
-477 LSDIGKNTSKEKLSA
+477 LSEIGKNTSREVISKMLTDRLSE
-492 MFTDTLNGVNSD
+492 VNSD

-512 TLIIVKDEWTQEN
+512 TLIIVKDEWTQQN
-525 GIIGPTQKLKRGAI
+525 GIVGPTQKLKRGAI
-539 DELYSSKYLEW
+539 EEKYSKDYLNW
-550 HESDKSLIFES
+550 HNFNEEVIFE
-561 SHSERSNSY
+561 
-570 T
+570 